1 MKCHYE
7 VLEIPRNA
15 SDDNIKKAYKRLAL
29 KWHPDKNLNNPEEA
43 KEQFQ
48 LIQQAWEVLS
58 DPNERTWYDN
68 HREAILKGGIGKD
81 YKDDSI
87 DLFQYFS
94 PTCFKGYGDDEK
106 GFYTVYRNVFEKLTA
121 EDMEFTKE
129 EDFEEVPGFGDSQ
142 SSYEEVVHN
151 FYAYWQ
157 SYNTKRSFTWL
168 DAYDVRDAPNRRIA
182 RLIGKENKK
191 IRDKAKKERNE
202 QIRNL
207 IAFIRK
213 RDKRVQVHIAKLI
226 EHAKENL
233 KKTQEQKKQ
242 QLLERQKRLKEH
254 KISEWLKFSNIEAE
268 LKNIEANLDQE
279 FGEDLS
285 SEEDINDENAIYNSS
300 QYCVACNKKFK
311 TYKAYINHENS
322 KRHKINIAVMKAS
335 MMREDQVIYNASMI
349 GNFEGSDINTDSISE
364 CDKKLATDSQM
375 PDFLLNPIQNNK
387 QNKSDTAEET
397 SEGELI
403 SDDEFDDS
411 TKSKDV
417 KYYSE
422 ESKFAMNSQMTDAL
436 YIPPEVTKNN
446 NEYLTSEDELI
457 SDQEDEEIIQLKK
470 QKKKKQKKGV
480 QNPIAD
486 QVTDEDT
493 NINEDILLSKKQR
506 KKQQQRKA
514 MLHKIAENNQQSSN
528 DKTEECKEEIIK
540 ETNKTELLFDN
551 LEINR
556 TINEK
561 SKSKKTKSVK
571 KKERELEKESG
582 SKSSKGSQSIEASN
596 LAHRCITCKVDFPS
610 KNKLFE
616 HLKKTGHSVYIPNS
630 IKNKKN

>member
-322 KRHKINIAVMKAS
+322 KRHKINIAVMK
-335 MMREDQVIYNASMI
+335 
-349 GNFEGSDINTDSISE
+349 
-364 CDKKLATDSQM
+364 
-375 PDFLLNPIQNNK
+375 
-387 QNKSDTAEET
+387 
-397 SEGELI
+397 EGELI